1 MRKIL
6 VTVAITA
13 VIVLTACSN
22 PPSTATTQQETNTY
36 IDPGYIKIKGIPG
49 NSVYK
54 FYDMEE
60 GVVCYINDG
69 YYSGGIHCMPTKAE
83 WQGLD
88 KPETVE

>member
-6 VTVAITA
+6 ITAAITA
-13 VIVLTACSN
+13 VIALTACSN

-36 IDPGYIKIKGIPG
+36 IDPGYIQIKGIPG
-49 NSVYK
+49 GDVFK

-60 GVVCYINDG
+60 GVVCYLMDG
-69 YYSGGIHCMPTKAE
+69 YNSGGIHCMPTKAE

>member
-6 VTVAITA
+6 VAAAITA
-13 VIVLTACSN
+13 VVAMAGCSN
-22 PPSTATTQQETNTY
+22 PPDALAAKQETNTY
-36 IDPGYIKIKGIPG
+36 IDPGYIEIKGIPG
-49 NSVYK
+49 ASVVK

-60 GVVCYINDG
+60 GVVCYLMDG
-69 YYSGGIHCMPTKAE
+69 YNSGGIHCMPTKAE